1 MNVVALDLGTSTGF
15 CANNGSAFVIGSW
28 QLATAKEIKGWGQ
41 TRLNRRRDPR
51 PQRLCQK
58 VLGLLFVPDILIFE
72 DCQFSSTTYQTQLWS
87 SLRTSLWMCLGDST
101 LFECLPVGTL
111 KKYATGSGNATKD
124 QMKIA
129 FDREV
134 IAGEYNHDAI
144 DAYFLHK
151 WAKQH
156 IRIK

>member
-1 MNVVALDLGTSTGF
+1 MNVLALDLGTSVGF
-15 CANNGSAFVIGSW
+15 CANNGAAFSMGSW
-28 QLATAKEIKGWGQ
+28 QLATAKEVKAWGL

-58 VLGLLFVPDILIFE
+58 VLGMFFIPDLLIFE

-111 KKYATGSGNATKD
+111 KKYATGAGNATKD

-129 FDREV
+129 FDREGL
-134 IAGEYNHDAI
+134 AGDYNHDAI
-144 DAYFLHK
+144 DAYFLWK
-151 WAKQH
+151 WANQH
-156 IRIK
+156 IRL

>member
-1 MNVVALDLGTSTGF
+1 MNILALDLGTSTGF
-15 CANNGSAFVIGSW
+15 CANNGAAFVMGSW
-28 QLATAKEIKGWGQ
+28 QLATAKEIKSWGQ

-58 VLGLLFVPDILIFE
+58 VLGLLFVPDVLIFE

-87 SLRTSLWMCLGDST
+87 SLRTSLWMCFGDST
-101 LFECLPVGTL
+101 FFECLAVGSL
-111 KKYATGSGNATKD
+111 KKYATGNGAATKE

-129 FDREV
+129 FDKEG
-134 IAGEYNHDAI
+134 IAGDYDDDAI
-144 DAYFLHK
+144 DAFFLHK
-151 WAKQH
+151 WAKAH

>member
-1 MNVVALDLGTSTGF
+1 MNVIALDLGTTTGF
-15 CANNGSAFVIGSW
+15 CANNGSDFAVGSW
-28 QLATAKEIKGWGQ
+28 TLAAPKEIKSWGL

-58 VLGLLFVPDILIFE
+58 VLGLLFVPDVLIFE

-111 KKYATGSGNATKD
+111 KKWATGNGAAKKE
-124 QMKIA
+124 QMIFAARTQRPDLKFTADSADAFHLWTFAQKHIKI
-129 FDREV
+129 
-134 IAGEYNHDAI
+134 
-144 DAYFLHK
+144 
-151 WAKQH
+151 
-156 IRIK
+156 

>member
-1 MNVVALDLGTSTGF
+1 MNIVALDLGTSTGF
-15 CANNGSAFVIGSW
+15 CANNGTGFRIGSF
-28 QLATAKEIKGWGQ
+28 QLATAKEIKVWGQ

-51 PQRLCQK
+51 PQRLCRA
-58 VLGLLFVPDILIFE
+58 VFGLGFVPDVLIFE

-101 LFECLPVGTL
+101 FFECLPVGTL
-111 KKYATGSGNATKD
+111 KKYATGNGHATKD
-124 QMKIA
+124 QMKTA
-129 FDREV
+129 FDKEG

-151 WAKQH
+151 WAKAH